1 MRHCIPTVASFPQ
14 QCHPSP
20 VALYP
25 HQQCPSAFKTA
36 AEPHIVAVYP
46 QPWHCP
52 PGGVSGPPAVAL
64 YPDEW
69 RCTPSSVT
77 VPPRV
82 TLCFRAMADRPPII
96 RIRCEGSE
104 DECCSSGG
112 EEVAAQWGAARP
124 AAPDKRHSAPEIR
137 INPGAVA
144 PPLPASGAAA
154 AVASNSSGS
163 GGGSQ
168 AQRSWLAPHASLMPS
183 GARYSL
189 PLMSRSAS
197 GDKRLSAPSCL
208 APPTHSAY
216 YPTYSASPSAYYS
229 SRRCSLDEGMTSV
242 IEDAWHYRR
251 LCRLHR
257 RRFSD
262 TARLDTPGKAS
273 APGAGLD
280 GSGTPTGQGKVLGRP
295 REGR

>member
-1 MRHCIPTVASFPQ
+1 M
-14 QCHPSP
+14 
-20 VALYP
+20 ALYP
-25 HQQCPSAFKTA
+25 QQQYPSAFKTA

-144 PPLPASGAAA
+144 APLAPSAATA
-154 AVASNSSGS
+154 AVAANSSGGS
-163 GGGSQ
+163 GSQ
-168 AQRSWLAPHASLMPS
+168 AQRSWLAPHASFMPS

-216 YPTYSASPSAYYS
+216 YPTYSASPSSYYS

-262 TARLDTPGKAS
+262 TARLDTPGKAPDGD
-273 APGAGLD
+273 AGGAR
-280 GSGTPTGQGKVLGRP
+280 LGRGSP
-295 REGR
+295 RKGKDLGLTRGGR

>member
-1 MRHCIPTVASFPQ
+1 MASYPQ
-14 QCHPSP
+14 QCHTSP

-25 HQQCPSAFKTA
+25 QQNQSTFKTA
-36 AEPHIVAVYP
+36 TEPPQVVALYP

-52 PGGVSGPPAVAL
+52 PNSVTGPSAVAL
-64 YPDEW
+64 YPEEEW

-77 VPPRV
+77 VQSRV

-112 EEVAAQWGAARP
+112 EEVAAQWGAQNRSP
-124 AAPDKRHSAPEIR
+124 APDKRHSAPEIR
-137 INPGAVA
+137 VNPGAV
-144 PPLPASGAAA
+144 GAAA
-154 AVASNSSGS
+154 AT
-163 GGGSQ
+163 SQ
-168 AQRSWLAPHASLMPS
+168 SHRSWLAPQGHNSLMPS

-208 APPTHSAY
+208 APPQHSAY
-216 YPTYSASPSAYYS
+216 YPTYSTSPSSYYS
-229 SRRCSLDEGMTSV
+229 SRRCSLDEGMTGV
-242 IEDAWHYRR
+242 LEDVWHYRR

-262 TARLDTPGKAS
+262 TARFEPLGK
-273 APGAGLD
+273 
-280 GSGTPTGQGKVLGRP
+280 KVRLEPSLSRGYNSRQIL
-295 REGR
+295 